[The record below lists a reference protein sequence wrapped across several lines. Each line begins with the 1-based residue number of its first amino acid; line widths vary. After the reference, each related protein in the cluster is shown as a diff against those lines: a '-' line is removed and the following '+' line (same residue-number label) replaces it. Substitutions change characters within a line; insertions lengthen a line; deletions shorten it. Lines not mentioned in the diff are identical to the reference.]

1 MQPYKAWL
9 FSDIIEKNKR
19 VFKVP
24 VYQRN
29 YDWNNIQCEKL
40 YQDIMNANKRDH
52 KHFTGTIVY
61 IVGLDGRSFNL
72 SFDYRRATASYYNVY
87 SSKSPL

>member
-1 MQPYKAWL
+1 MQPNKAWL

-29 YDWNNIQCEKL
+29 YDWNNLSGYYECE
-40 YQDIMNANKRDH
+40 QTR
-52 KHFTGTIVY
+52 
-61 IVGLDGRSFNL
+61 
-72 SFDYRRATASYYNVY
+72 
-87 SSKSPL
+87 P